1 VTSDYT
7 GAMLCSVHHAPRYVA
22 PHPSLRLGLVQSQD
36 VAARAAA
43 EASEAGKAKP
53 KPPSYTARVAAEKFA
68 SVQIRASVPDA
79 AAKASGAHGGGC
91 ASRPDSE
98 RNSGMNLLRQKRLKA
113 KVAAVLLGRCP
124 QHAGTCSSLAR
135 ETIPRA
141 KVIHH
146 SSDVNGQT
154 KREQPSWVGLLDE
167 AGGDFYRFNCFDLE
181 ATADPRLMQQ
191 SPDGRLDHV
200 VDKKKA
206 MAKAALRRRGST
218 VTLQV
223 VMELQTRICWVS
235 VFINDTIIDARILR
249 LQHRRKLRC
258 AVFVGSPGQHFSSLP
273 ALFTQCSYGQLQYQ
287 LPGKPQDRFSKFNF
301 PMLVWPSFEYAAAV
315 ASRRSAAKVY
325 ACYAAMAESE
335 AIPFEHPA
343 NDRARRRV
351 LGRLA
356 QPWL

>member
-1 VTSDYT
+1 
-7 GAMLCSVHHAPRYVA
+7 MLCSVHHAPRYVA

-43 EASEAGKAKP
+43 EASEAAKP

-79 AAKASGAHGGGC
+79 AAKAGVPAGQGC
-91 ASRPDSE
+91 WACWRPCYE
-98 RNSGMNLLRQKRLKA
+98 
-113 KVAAVLLGRCP
+113 
-124 QHAGTCSSLAR
+124 QHASQQFSW
-135 ETIPRA
+135 
-141 KVIHH
+141 VIHH

-154 KREQPSWVGLLDE
+154 KREQSWVGLLDE

-206 MAKAALRRRGST
+206 MAKAALRRRGSA

-223 VMELQTRICWVS
+223 VMELQTSPQLAYAGVTW
-235 VFINDTIIDARILR
+235 VFIS
-249 LQHRRKLRC
+249 
-258 AVFVGSPGQHFSSLP
+258 GS
-273 ALFTQCSYGQLQYQ
+273 ALFLFAGPFHAMLVPDSAVAQQGYGQLQYQ
-287 LPGKPQDRFSKFNF
+287 LPGKPQDRFSKFDF
-301 PMLVWPSFEYAAAV
+301 PMLVWPSFEYAAAGTV
-315 ASRRSAAKVY
+315 FPSSRFEVY
-325 ACYAAMAESE
+325 ACYAEMAESE